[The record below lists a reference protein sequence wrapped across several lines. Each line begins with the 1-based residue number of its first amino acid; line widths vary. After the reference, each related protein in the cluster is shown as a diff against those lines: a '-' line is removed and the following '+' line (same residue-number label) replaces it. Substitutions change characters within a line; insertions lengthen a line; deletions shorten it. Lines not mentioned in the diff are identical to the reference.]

1 MIAMEN
7 NIFEGYRLLIGYFFI
22 MVGIFMY
29 SFAVKNEVLKV
40 WMLSLSSVS
49 FLMFGFLL
57 LIF

>member
-1 MIAMEN
+1 MEN

-29 SFAVKNEVLKV
+29 SFAVKNEVLRV

-49 FLMFGFLL
+49 FLMFGLLL

>member
-1 MIAMEN
+1 MEN
-7 NIFEGYRLLIGYFFI
+7 NIFQEYRLLIGYFSI